1 MLMYRMLI
9 VDDEAV
15 IADGL
20 YEVFQNMEMELDL
33 CKAYSG
39 TEAVGVMKQNRVD
52 IVLTDI
58 RMPDMDGIELMEY
71 ILREWPHCKIIF
83 LTGYDVFDYAY
94 QAMKSGVGIRY
105 ILKSEGYEKVIE
117 AVRQTIEQLD
127 QELRIIDLVKQSQER
142 LNVLETLMQGE
153 YVRHLIRGSRKGD
166 DLKADFKKLNIPL
179 DADKPF
185 LVVLGV
191 ISLPDSASQHS
202 YVARRETGLA
212 IKFLSQSFFEDR
224 LEHLGVLDRYND
236 LLWLIQARSSSP
248 SELAEEP
255 MIRRLVGMFEL
266 IGQACNDSLGVSITI
281 TITGRVIGWNE
292 LPSVYDQL
300 RQLQNVRVGDGKRMV
315 QVVQIDEFKENGT
328 SYIRSPIENMELLS
342 IHLESGRRK
351 EFMEMFNEMKELAL
365 CGEGSSSTLI
375 MEAYYSIATAL
386 LFYIN
391 RMQLHDQF
399 QTKNLLFFDY
409 HPSVPD
415 AFRFLK
421 ETAESLFAFRRQG
434 EKNRA
439 EQAIEQ
445 VCRYIEANLD
455 QDLSLTRLAQVIHFN
470 PSYLS
475 RMFKQEKGMNL
486 SEYIENCRVRRAKEL
501 LKKSELK
508 INEIGLMVGYDAPHS
523 FTRFFKRMTGVTP
536 LEYRDKAREADS
548 L

>member
-1 MLMYRMLI
+1 
-9 VDDEAV
+9 
-15 IADGL
+15 
-20 YEVFQNMEMELDL
+20 
-33 CKAYSG
+33 
-39 TEAVGVMKQNRVD
+39 
-52 IVLTDI
+52 
-58 RMPDMDGIELMEY
+58 
-71 ILREWPHCKIIF
+71 
-83 LTGYDVFDYAY
+83 
-94 QAMKSGVGIRY
+94 
-105 ILKSEGYEKVIE
+105 
-117 AVRQTIEQLD
+117 
-127 QELRIIDLVKQSQER
+127 
-142 LNVLETLMQGE
+142 
-153 YVRHLIRGSRKGD
+153 
-166 DLKADFKKLNIPL
+166 
-179 DADKPF
+179 
-185 LVVLGV
+185 
-191 ISLPDSASQHS
+191 
-202 YVARRETGLA
+202 
-212 IKFLSQSFFEDR
+212 
-224 LEHLGVLDRYND
+224 
-236 LLWLIQARSSSP
+236 
-248 SELAEEP
+248 

-439 EQAIEQ
+439 EQAIQQ